1 MAGLKGMVYL
11 TGMTKNHQVVNLMEV
26 WSRCSLCGRSGFTA
40 ALVSTPCP
48 AKLELDDWY
57 EDIAPDNGAEL
68 GDPG

>member
-1 MAGLKGMVYL
+1 MEYQ

-48 AKLELDDWY
+48 VKLGLKDWY
-57 EDIAPDNGAEL
+57 EDIAPDSGAEL